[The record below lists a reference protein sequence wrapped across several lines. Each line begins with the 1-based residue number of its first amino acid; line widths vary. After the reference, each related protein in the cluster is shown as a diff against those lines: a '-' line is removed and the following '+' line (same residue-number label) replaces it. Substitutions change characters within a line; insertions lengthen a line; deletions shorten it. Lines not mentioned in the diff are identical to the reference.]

1 MSNIARIRLEE
12 ASFIELMS
20 VNPVSKKQRLT
31 ELLVDWILI
40 CLYLITLF
48 LVMLVINYVAFGK
61 ALPDHGELYSQL
73 IATFTTTIPVSIIF
87 AWLDFRW
94 QGSLGK
100 HFAGLRLVFKRPTF
114 GKSLLRNFL
123 KFLPWQLGHVSVIR
137 FMYGKTDFLTI
148 ILYLLS
154 IGLLVTYLVMGLGR
168 QDKRHLPDFLA
179 SSQVVQVEAL
189 EDKAH

>member
-20 VNPVSKKQRLT
+20 VNPVSKQQRLT

-48 LVMLVINYVAFGK
+48 LVMLLFNYAAFGT
-61 ALPDHGELYSQL
+61 ALPDHGELYNQL
-73 IATFTTTIPVSIIF
+73 FATFTTTVPVSIIF
-87 AWLDFRW
+87 AWLDYRW

-100 HFAGLRLVFKRPTF
+100 HFAGLRVIFKQPTL

-123 KFLPWQLGHVSVIR
+123 KFLPWQLGHVAVIR
-137 FMYGKTDFLTI
+137 FMYGQTDSLTI
-148 ILYLLS
+148 ILCLLS
-154 IGLLVTYLVMGLGR
+154 ISLSVTYLVMGLGR

-189 EDKAH
+189 EDKAP